1 MTSSNIWEL
10 NNTFLCITRVK
21 DVSRQI
27 LKYFELNLMKIKVIK
42 VLEFCRSSANGELIA
57 LNVYIIKEERSKI
70 NILSIYLVKVKVKV
84 LVTQLCPS
92 LWDPIRLL
100 CLWNSPGKNTIVD
113 SHSFSRGSSQP
124 KD

>member
-1 MTSSNIWEL
+1 
-10 NNTFLCITRVK
+10 
-21 DVSRQI
+21 
-27 LKYFELNLMKIKVIK
+27 MKIKIIK
-42 VLEFCRSSANGELIA
+42 VLECCRSSANGELIA
-57 LNVYIIKEERSKI
+57 LNVYIIKEERSNI
-70 NILSIYLVKVKVKV
+70 NILSIYLVKVKV

-113 SHSFSRGSSQP
+113 SHFFSRGSSQP

>member
-27 LKYFELNLMKIKVIK
+27 LKYFELNLMKIKIIK
-42 VLEFCRSSANGELIA
+42 VLECCRSSANGELIA
-57 LNVYIIKEERSKI
+57 LNVYIIKEERSNI
-70 NILSIYLVKVKVKV
+70 NILSIYLVKVKV

-92 LWDPIRLL
+92 LWE
-100 CLWNSPGKNTIVD
+100 
-113 SHSFSRGSSQP
+113 SHQAPLSMEFSRQEYYSG
-124 KD
+124 